1 MVKVDWPE
9 LILRPRPRL
18 AVVYAAGMEPISGS
32 RQGVEVHIPGRDRGF
47 GLSLFSFI
55 LRRILQMLPTVA
67 FILVV
72 TFVLVR
78 LLPGDP
84 ASAMLGD
91 RARDADVARINASL
105 GLDKPIPVQ
114 FLYFVERVFTGDLGT
129 SIGLRVP
136 VVQLIAERLPVTLML
151 TAMAAVIALVLSV
164 PLAFLAAL
172 QRERAADTVIRG
184 AFQVG
189 LSMPVFYLGI
199 LLLTVFAAQLK
210 WFPVGGY
217 GDTWGDRLYHLFL
230 PAVTLALSLAAVLM
244 RNLRAAIIG
253 VVDAEYVDFAR
264 AKGLRSRIILIRHVL
279 RNALI
284 STVTLFGLS
293 IGTLLGGAVI
303 TESVFAV
310 PGAGRLMI
318 DSIYGRDYPVVQGL
332 TIAMAVLVSLT
343 FLVTDI
349 VQAWLDP
356 RIAR

>member
-1 MVKVDWPE
+1 LRLLS
-9 LILRPRPRL
+9 LILRRL
-18 AVVYAAGMEPISGS
+18 V
-32 RQGVEVHIPGRDRGF
+32 QTIPT
-47 GLSLFSFI
+47 I
-55 LRRILQMLPTVA
+55 V

-91 RARDADVARINASL
+91 RAIDADVARINAKL
-105 GLDKPIPVQ
+105 GLDKPIPIQ
-114 FLYFVERVFTGDLGT
+114 FFYFVSTVLTGDLGT
-129 SIGLRVP
+129 SIGLKLP
-136 VVQLIAERLPVTLML
+136 VMTLVAQRLPVTLML
-151 TAMAAVIALVLSV
+151 TAMAAVIALILAV
-164 PLAFLAAL
+164 PLAFVAAL
-172 QRERAADTVIRG
+172 NRHRTPDAVIRG
-184 AFQVG
+184 TFQVG
-189 LSMPVFYLGI
+189 LSMPVFYVGLV
-199 LLLTVFAAQLK
+199 LLTIFAAKLR

-217 GDTWGDRLYHLFL
+217 GNGFLDDLYHLFL

-253 VVDAEYVDFAR
+253 VVSADYVDFAR
-264 AKGLRSRIILIRHVL
+264 AKGLSPRIVLTRHVL

-303 TESVFAV
+303 TETVFAI

-318 DSIYGRDYPVVQGL
+318 ESIYGRDYPVIQGL
-332 TIAMAVLVSLT
+332 TMVLAVLVSLT

-349 VQAWLDP
+349 VQAGLDP
-356 RIAR
+356 RVTR

>member
-1 MVKVDWPE
+1 M
-9 LILRPRPRL
+9 
-18 AVVYAAGMEPISGS
+18 
-32 RQGVEVHIPGRDRGF
+32 IPT
-47 GLSLFSFI
+47 I
-55 LRRILQMLPTVA
+55 A

-84 ASAMLGD
+84 ASAILGD
-91 RARDADVARINASL
+91 RALDADVARINHQL
-105 GLDKPIPVQ
+105 GLDRPIAVQ
-114 FLYFVERVFTGDLGT
+114 FLYFVRNVFSGDLGT
-129 SIGLRVP
+129 SITLKLP
-136 VVQLIAERLPVTLML
+136 VARLIAERLPVTLML
-151 TAMAAVIALVLSV
+151 TAMAAVIALLLAV
-164 PLAFLAAL
+164 PLAFVAAL
-172 QRERAADTVIRG
+172 RRGQPADAVIRG
-184 AFQVG
+184 TFQVG
-189 LSMPVFYLGI
+189 LSMPVFYVGLV
-199 LLLTVFAAQLK
+199 LLIVFAARLH

-217 GDTWGDRLYHLFL
+217 GDGFMDHLYHLFL
-230 PAVTLALSLAAVLM
+230 PALTLALSLSAVLM

-253 VVDAEYVDFAR
+253 VVGAEYVDFAR
-264 AKGLRSRIILIRHVL
+264 AKGLRARLIMTRHVL

-303 TESVFAV
+303 TETVFAI

-332 TIAMAVLVSLT
+332 TIALAVLVSLT
-343 FLVTDI
+343 FLLTDI